1 MGFFKKIFGKQV
13 DLGEQMPIYFASNE
27 EDYMQRAF
35 EQARESFR
43 YFWREL
49 YWERH
54 RVVPGLDFA
63 MVKICFLDV
72 VDGEEVGE
80 HMWINDIDFDGETI
94 SGTLVNEPD
103 AVQNVKNGDRVNAK
117 IDEMSDWMFAVGG
130 RAYGGFSV
138 QAMRSRMQKGE
149 LKEHDKA
156 WGLDFGDFND
166 ILVVYEQKEHPENLA
181 EHPMSENM
189 REQFEQYV
197 KEHPSIVTD
206 ADELGFTQLHH
217 EALAGNLA
225 LINVLLANGAD
236 KNIRTKSGKRA
247 IDFAEN
253 LGWKDI
259 VKALA

>member
-54 RVVPGLDFA
+54 RVVRGLDFA

-80 HMWINDIDFDGETI
+80 HMWINDVDFDGETI

-138 QAMRSRMQKGE
+138 QAMRSRMQKAE

-166 ILVVYEQKEHPENLA
+166 ILVVYEQKEYPENLI
-181 EHPMSENM
+181 EHPMSKNTY
-189 REQFEQYV
+189 EQV
-197 KEHPSIVTD
+197 KENQSILTD
-206 ADELGFTQLHH
+206 ADEEGFTLLHH

-225 LINVLLANGAD
+225 LINTLLANGAD
-236 KNIRTKSGKRA
+236 KNARTKSGKTA
-247 IDFAEN
+247 ADLAEL
-253 LGWKDI
+253 LGWEHI

>member
-49 YWERH
+49 SWERH

-63 MVKICFLDV
+63 MVKICFLDLN
-72 VDGEEVGE
+72 GEEVGE

-94 SGTLVNEPD
+94 SGTLVNEPG

-197 KEHPSIVTD
+197 KENPSIVTD
-206 ADELGFTQLHH
+206 ADELGFTQLHY

-225 LINVLLANGAD
+225 LVNVLLANGAD
-236 KNIRTKSGKRA
+236 KNVRTKSGKRA
-247 IDFAEN
+247 IDFAEH
-253 LGWKDI
+253 LGWEHI
-259 VKALA
+259 VKALT

>member
-80 HMWINDIDFDGETI
+80 HMWINDVDFDGETI

-103 AVQNVKNGDRVNAK
+103 AVQNVKNGDRVSAK
-117 IDEMSDWMFAVGG
+117 IDEMSDWMFAVAGH
-130 RAYGGFSV
+130 AYGGFSV

-149 LKEHDKA
+149 LKEHDNA

-166 ILVVYEQKEHPENLA
+166 ILVVYEQK
-181 EHPMSENM
+181 
-189 REQFEQYV
+189 
-197 KEHPSIVTD
+197 
-206 ADELGFTQLHH
+206 
-217 EALAGNLA
+217 
-225 LINVLLANGAD
+225 
-236 KNIRTKSGKRA
+236 
-247 IDFAEN
+247 
-253 LGWKDI
+253 
-259 VKALA
+259 

>member
-63 MVKICFLDV
+63 MVKICFLEALN
-72 VDGEEVGE
+72 GEEVGE

-103 AVQNVKNGDRVNAK
+103 AV
-117 IDEMSDWMFAVGG
+117 
-130 RAYGGFSV
+130 
-138 QAMRSRMQKGE
+138 
-149 LKEHDKA
+149 
-156 WGLDFGDFND
+156 
-166 ILVVYEQKEHPENLA
+166 
-181 EHPMSENM
+181 
-189 REQFEQYV
+189 
-197 KEHPSIVTD
+197 
-206 ADELGFTQLHH
+206 
-217 EALAGNLA
+217 
-225 LINVLLANGAD
+225 
-236 KNIRTKSGKRA
+236 
-247 IDFAEN
+247 
-253 LGWKDI
+253 
-259 VKALA
+259 